1 MLPQFLFEQGGV
13 IPAPMG
19 WRRRANLAG
28 KATHQIQRLS
38 QLRRALVLALQQ
50 RQPRFHHIGLREAE
64 VAAKELEGG
73 VAGVIETHRNGSHQQ
88 QAATGAV
95 LQRY

>member
-1 MLPQFLFEQGGV
+1 
-13 IPAPMG
+13 MG

-50 RQPRFHHIGLREAE
+50 RQPRFHHIGLREAK

-73 VAGVIETHRNGSHQQ
+73 VAGVIETHRNGSQQ

-95 LQRY
+95 LQQY